1 MISCVEVQ
9 PWDEGRSDNDS
20 THINLTPSQVG
31 FNTWHITLCCVMCWS
46 HTLNYSKRVKKKY
59 RETYNVLILHQT
71 PVFRCF
77 SFWAHGWTSSP
88 GCRTW
93 VWMELPIGWG
103 RTRTWVWR
111 LIGVGG
117 LPIRI
122 TRWWWWWWWW
132 RWWWTVTRSTVSSH
146 RSVFAAVETK
156 VETQLWPNV
165 CALPSFITLQWC
177 RGWWRECMNHMP
189 INHKSNCQLRW
200 CIIYLFLFLP
210 WQLTINNI
218 IILVLCS
225 NS

>member
-111 LIGVGG
+111 LIRVGG

-122 TRWWWWWWWW
+122 TRWWWWWWWWW

-146 RSVFAAVETK
+146 HVVYLLLLKPR
-156 VETQLWPNV
+156 LRLNCDLM
-165 CALPSFITLQWC
+165 CALYPHL
-177 RGWWRECMNHMP
+177 
-189 INHKSNCQLRW
+189 
-200 CIIYLFLFLP
+200 LP
-210 WQLTINNI
+210 YNDVGVGEGNVWTICPLTTNPTVNWDG
-218 IILVLCS
+218 V
-225 NS
+225 